1 MPTKAAQKMNPQP
14 KPVASEKP
22 SNPFGKLSAPKN
34 SKLDKPA
41 DDLRGSMSK
50 FMAPKL
56 RETVKKALPADD
68 TRSSAKFV
76 LPKLRDVKGTIAK

>member
-1 MPTKAAQKMNPQP
+1 
-14 KPVASEKP
+14 
-22 SNPFGKLSAPKN
+22 
-34 SKLDKPA
+34 
-41 DDLRGSMSK
+41 MSK